1 MKTLDQAYA
10 WALAQM
16 KDPSVHGVKILFT
29 LNGNPFTAEVKR
41 EVMAADLPQ
50 IYNIR
55 EWE

>member
-1 MKTLDQAYA
+1 MKTLDQAYS
-10 WALAQM
+10 WALDQM
-16 KDPSVHGVKILFT
+16 RDPSVHGVKIIFT
-29 LNGNPFTAEVKR
+29 LNGNLFTAEVKR